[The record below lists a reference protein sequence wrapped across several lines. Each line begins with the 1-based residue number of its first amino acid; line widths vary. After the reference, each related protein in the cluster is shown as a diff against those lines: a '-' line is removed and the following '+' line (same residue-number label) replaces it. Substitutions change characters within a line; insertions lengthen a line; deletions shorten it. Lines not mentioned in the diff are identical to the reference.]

1 MKHANVMQQR
11 WDKYDWPI
19 VLVYG
24 IIFLLLVAACILICV
39 CFCEKNGEAEENAAE
54 EDEKQMLMDDM

>member
-11 WDKYDWPI
+11 YDKYDWPI

-39 CFCEKNGEAEENAAE
+39 CFCEKNGEAEENAAQE
-54 EDEKQMLMDDM
+54 